1 MFQVKLSI
9 IEQDNGTWL
18 PSNCSLK
25 EHTGHAVSAAECFK
39 HRKIRNITAEDEA
52 LIKQLDEASAK
63 PANIAAMLNSKG
75 GHGQTY
81 DAQFIR
87 NIKAKLD
94 KTDGN
99 AKTVEEALAEIVDK
113 GGEVRYTKK
122 DETNNVETLLVQ
134 TEEQKKHLLKCKPTL
149 FQSDTTF
156 GTQSKKFKMYVLVY
170 LSQYTGMWEVSATIF
185 LASETGQNVRKA
197 LQAFK
202 NIVSKYDNNRL

>member
-18 PSNCSLK
+18 TSNCSLK
-25 EHTGHAVSAAECFK
+25 EYTGHLVSAAEYFK
-39 HRKIRNITAEDEA
+39 HRKIRNITAEDKA
-52 LIKQLDEASAK
+52 LIKQLNEASAK

-113 GGEVRYTKK
+113 GGEV
-122 DETNNVETLLVQ
+122 
-134 TEEQKKHLLKCKPTL
+134 
-149 FQSDTTF
+149 
-156 GTQSKKFKMYVLVY
+156 
-170 LSQYTGMWEVSATIF
+170 
-185 LASETGQNVRKA
+185 
-197 LQAFK
+197 
-202 NIVSKYDNNRL
+202 

>member
-18 PSNCSLK
+18 TSNCSLK
-25 EHTGHAVSAAECFK
+25 EHTGHVVSAAEYFK

-63 PANIAAMLNSKG
+63 PANIAAMLNRKG

-94 KTDGN
+94 NTDGN
-99 AKTVEEALAEIVDK
+99 TKTVEEALAEVVDK
-113 GGEVRYTKK
+113 GGEVQYTKK
-122 DETNNVETLLVQ
+122 DETNNVDTMLVQ
-134 TEEQKKHLLKCKPTL
+134 TEEQKKHLLKGKPTL
-149 FQSDTTF
+149 FQSATTF
-156 GTQSKKFKMYVLVY
+156 GTQSEKFKMYVLVY
-170 LSQYTGMWEVSATIF
+170 LSQYTGMWEVSATSF
-185 LASETGQNVRKA
+185 LASENGQNV
-197 LQAFK
+197 
-202 NIVSKYDNNRL
+202 